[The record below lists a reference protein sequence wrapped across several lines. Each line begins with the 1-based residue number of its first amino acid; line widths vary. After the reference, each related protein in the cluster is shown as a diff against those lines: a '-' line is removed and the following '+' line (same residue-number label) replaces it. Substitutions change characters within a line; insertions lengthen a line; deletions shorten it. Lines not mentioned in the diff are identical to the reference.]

1 MKLKLN
7 FVKTIDKYVLKEL
20 LEPFLF
26 GMAFFIAIFLI
37 DLMMELVNLIFAKGV
52 PLSVVSLFFIYSLP
66 PTLVISFPMALLLAN
81 LVGFGR
87 MSSDSE
93 ITALKAGGY
102 SFARIVAPS
111 IVAGLFITGMTLIF
125 NEKLVPVANEKFSKL
140 FRREV
145 TLKRPLPTIAENRF
159 FEAGPGRKF
168 FVRKFDQ
175 KTKDMFGVVMYEGQ
189 SKGFPR
195 VVEAEKARI
204 DNGVCYF
211 WNGRVSNIH
220 LSGEDRNYTYFE
232 VMNYPIDTHYVNP
245 DHVPENKSAR
255 NMSLPELY
263 KFIKESEMRGMPE
276 RIITQHWIELWSKIS
291 IPFAAFIFVLIG
303 APLGSQTSRSG
314 SGIGVGMSVVI
325 IFIYY
330 LLMGAGKA
338 LAKGAFLSPFFGVWF
353 PNIIIG
359 IVGLWLTFKA
369 KA

>member
-1 MKLKLN
+1 MPR

-26 GMAFFIAIFLI
+26 GMAFFVAIFLI

-52 PLSVVSLFFIYSLP
+52 PLSVVALFFIYSLP
-66 PTLVISFPMALLLAN
+66 PTLVISFPMAILLAN

-93 ITALKAGGY
+93 VTALKAGGY
-102 SFARIVAPS
+102 SFGRIVMPS
-111 IVAGLFITGMTLIF
+111 IIAGLVITGMTLLF
-125 NEKLVPVANEKFSKL
+125 NERLVPVANEKFSRL

-168 FVRKFDQ
+168 FVRKFNP
-175 KTKDMFGVVMYEGQ
+175 KNKDMFGVVMYEGQ
-189 SKGFPR
+189 HKGFPR
-195 VVEAEKARI
+195 VIESEKARI
-204 DNGVCYF
+204 EDGVCYF

-220 LSGEDRNYTYFE
+220 MTGEDQNYTYFD

-245 DHVPENKSAR
+245 DHVPDSKSPR

-263 KFIKESEMRGMPE
+263 NHIKESEMRGMPS
-276 RIITQHWIELWSKIS
+276 RLITQHWIELWSKVS
-291 IPFAAFIFVLIG
+291 IPFAALVFVLIG
-303 APLGSQTSRSG
+303 APLGSQTTRSG

-338 LAKGAFLSPFFGVWF
+338 LAKGAFLSPFLGVWF
-353 PNIIIG
+353 PNFIIG
-359 IVGLWLTFKA
+359 AIGIWLTFKA